1 MSASLNRDLDL
12 VHHPPSVIEL
22 VPFCTSSLSG
32 PIVLYTIRY
41 WAPTTLDLCADKRR
55 CPAFPDNPLSPYI
68 PES

>member
-12 VHHPPSVIEL
+12 VQKPPSVIEL

-32 PIVLYTIRY
+32 PIVLYTIRL
-41 WAPTTLDLCADKRR
+41 WAHHANLCADKRR